1 MDAIN
6 DSAWRGHRHDS
17 SVRLAALAALA
28 TAGGAA
34 LADAPAAHA
43 VAVKVSVEK
52 LAPTDDTRLT
62 PQFFAVHDGSADQF
76 DVG

>member
-17 SVRLAALAALA
+17 SVRLAALA